1 MTMTTMIEII
11 TDNEQKESR
20 KNRDSFYLNP
30 CSGLA

>member
-20 KNRDSFYLNP
+20 FFRDSFYLNP